1 MNSNILYLLT
11 IPDNCDYETHFFK
24 ICKEVAD
31 VTEAHFF
38 VENDANNWAWD
49 PVPKKVVYAHVTSPM
64 TVDILRKALNRPA
77 CMSTLFK
84 FFLVVP
90 ERLFQFPDVRNFY
103 TSVIDYF
110 TPVYLNCYVEDLQE
124 ALESGEEITRIYH
137 DYADN
142 IIANHMQTKPGF
154 VDPLHVWEQA
164 RTHFGSS
171 MTTQLKQLHL
181 AVDSLRAC
189 IELLSSQIDSLEKQL
204 N

>member
-11 IPDNCDYETHFFK
+11 IPDDCEYETHFLK

-31 VTEAHFF
+31 VTDSHFF
-38 VENDANNWAWD
+38 VESDANNWAWD
-49 PVPKKVVYAHVTSPM
+49 EEPKKVVYAHVTSPM

-77 CMSTLFK
+77 CMSTLYK

-90 ERLFQFPDVRNFY
+90 ERLFQFPDVRKFY
-103 TSVIDYF
+103 KSIINYF
-110 TPVYLNCYVEDLQE
+110 IPVYLNCYVEELQK
-124 ALESGEEITRIYH
+124 ALESGEEATRIYH
-137 DYADN
+137 DVADD
-142 IIANHMQTKPGF
+142 IIANRIQTKPGF

-164 RTHFGSS
+164 RTHFGSPMS
-171 MTTQLKQLHL
+171 TQIKQLRL
-181 AVDSLRAC
+181 TVDSLRTS